1 VSDPEALARYSAH
14 DLVREAGAQGVELLM
29 WFVMRGALS
38 DQVTEIHRSYH
49 VPVSNTAAAVIALH

>member
-1 VSDPEALARYSAH
+1 
-14 DLVREAGAQGVELLM
+14 M